1 MKGGLAMRTLVM
13 AAVAALILAIFLQAV
28 GQGLGSVL
36 SQADI
41 SPVQ

>member
-1 MKGGLAMRTLVM
+1 MKGSLAIKTLVM
-13 AAVAALILAIFLQAV
+13 TAVAALILAVFFQAV

-41 SPVQ
+41 SPVK